1 MFPKK
6 VRALKKFL
14 LERLELSRVETL
26 KSPISISASMI
37 EKIKDQTLS
46 TISTCQRMFLTWLK
60 IVSSLT
66 QTQEWKSM
74 MSLAMSPL
82 GTTQMLLFSNS
93 FRMQASLS
101 TLRLTSA
108 KSNSL
113 VSIQFLSQPK
123 INSRPLLSSTLWKQ
137 RLESSSR
144 VLMKSYSLHANLSS
158 MSRARLLTSVMKTDR
173 IFKRRLLMSATL
185 RKVLEQLLLPTEISI
200 S

>member
-1 MFPKK
+1 
-6 VRALKKFL
+6 
-14 LERLELSRVETL
+14 
-26 KSPISISASMI
+26 
-37 EKIKDQTLS
+37 
-46 TISTCQRMFLTWLK
+46 
-60 IVSSLT
+60 
-66 QTQEWKSM
+66 

-82 GTTQMLLFSNS
+82 ATTQMLLFSNS

-123 INSRPLLSSTLWKQ
+123 INSRPLLSSTLWKA
-137 RLESSSR
+137 RLEYSSR
-144 VLMKSYSLHANLSS
+144 VHMRSYSLHANLSS
-158 MSRARLLTSVMKTDR
+158 MSRARLLISVMKTDR